1 MYLFLQCLEKIFL
14 SLMAIVEKN
23 WYPGIFGNA
32 VFEIFTDFY
41 QIPNK
46 L

>member
-1 MYLFLQCLEKIFL
+1 MYLFLQMSRKNFL

-41 QIPNK
+41 PIPNK

>member
-1 MYLFLQCLEKIFL
+1 MYLFLQCLEKFFL